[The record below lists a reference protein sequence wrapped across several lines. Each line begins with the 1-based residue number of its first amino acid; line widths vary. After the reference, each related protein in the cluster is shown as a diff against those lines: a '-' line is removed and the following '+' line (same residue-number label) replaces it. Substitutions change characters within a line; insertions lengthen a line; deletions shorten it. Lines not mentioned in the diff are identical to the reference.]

1 MNRFGFALCTYKV
14 ALNILLVSSV
24 RTSTSSITS
33 EPPTE
38 TSEITSKIS
47 SGISTNQENQNIEV
61 QTTTPSLLST
71 SSNTQGYTDITT
83 TNMAQEAE
91 MTSEHFEVDSSPMVP
106 LREHTTDDLHQYL
119 TTNSI
124 LKATSKRDET
134 SQSFTTDRLSTKSV
148 EESLLA
154 ATTKA
159 DEMKTS
165 KPDSTTSET
174 TQLETTEGPSTG
186 KNAIDSSTFNP
197 ASTVVKLTQST
208 TSEESEDV
216 TSSPITTEGLSTKGE
231 KKDLVVGTSE
241 GVVMQTTNPTS
252 LEDHTTKLVDKPLFE
267 AITTEITIDKTS
279 IHDTSVRPSTK
290 TETSSKSS
298 GAEIPE
304 AVSTESS
311 ATDSAKKTISMS
323 VTTYRQMDQTSEHN
337 TMVEITTFKTTSQV
351 PDVEVSE
358 LSSTKSTQ
366 IPKSELSTTESK
378 MIETSQKFTTEGL
391 STKTLDKAMPRVT
404 SQAAEVE
411 TSDIASLESYTTNS
425 AEKSM
430 FATSERA
437 VNRISELVT
446 TESTSEHPIDG
457 ISQQKSTEN
466 SSNNA
471 FEITR
476 IEVTS
481 QTTDVRASQTVSDDT
496 YATKSEMEKTS
507 YPWTTAVSSTK
518 ALDGHRFEVTSQAAD
533 GEATQPTSIE
543 SHSTDFKK
551 NPTSARPIGT
561 ISQSEAAEVP
571 LTNAMEKDAG
581 STSAENF
588 STISGVKLLD
598 ESATT
603 ETLIDDTSQPV
614 TESSSTKAVE
624 KSTSQPA
631 DVEKSQSA
639 LIEGPTIKSE
649 SPMDQTSLPETTQ
662 GSPSSKPTDRNSEA
676 AYVETSQPTST
687 ETYSSE
693 LKDEP
698 AIAVTSKPVVEPTS
712 VPESTEGHSTKNVD
726 RVMLETSS
734 QVAEVITSD
743 EASTEGH
750 STMSD
755 HKPMIVLT
763 TPERVLEK
771 ILQPVTTD
779 IADRSTLEATAQ
791 LVQMEMSNGV
801 STKGH
806 IILSTEASK
815 PQTTSEFPIGTTLQP
830 ETGPLATAI
839 DSVILETTS
848 ETAGADISDAA
859 STQVFSTKSNHKR
872 LLELT
877 TPENI
882 MDKTSQVVTT
892 EISSTKAVDKPMLE
906 ATSRSA
912 LLKTSQPASTEKRST
927 KYIEEPLFEATSE
940 PANLET
946 SGPLDFTR
954 GVTVNN
960 VHTLGEGN
968 SGFCFG
974 RL

>member
-1 MNRFGFALCTYKV
+1 MRCVHKN

-24 RTSTSSITS
+24 KASTSSIS
-33 EPPTE
+33 SKPPTE
-38 TSEITSKIS
+38 TSEITSKLS

-71 SSNTQGYTDITT
+71 SSNTEGHTDITT
-83 TNMAQEAE
+83 TIMGQEAE
-91 MTSEHFEVDSSPMVP
+91 MTSEHFDVHSSPMVP
-106 LREHTTDDLHQYL
+106 LREHTTEDLHQYL

-148 EESLLA
+148 EESMLE
-154 ATTKA
+154 ATKKA

-165 KPDSTTSET
+165 KPVSTTSET

-186 KNAIDSSTFNP
+186 ESAIDSSTFQP
-197 ASTVVKLTQST
+197 ASTAVKRTQST
-208 TSEESEDV
+208 TSEESMHV
-216 TSSPITTEGLSTKGE
+216 TSNPITTEGPSTEFGRM
-231 KKDLVVGTSE
+231 DLIVGTSE
-241 GVVMQTTNPTS
+241 GVVMQTSKPTS
-252 LEDHTTKLVDKPLFE
+252 IEGHTTKLVEKPVFE
-267 AITTEITIDKTS
+267 ATTTEMTIDKISVHETFTRTS
-279 IHDTSVRPSTK
+279 NEQDEK
-290 TETSSKSS
+290 TTLETSSKPSRV
-298 GAEIPE
+298 EIPE
-304 AVSTESS
+304 PVSTESS
-311 ATDSAKKTISMS
+311 ATDSAKKTMSLS
-323 VTTYRQMDQTSEHN
+323 VTTDRQMDQTSEHD
-337 TMVEITTFKTTSQV
+337 TTAEITTFKTTSQV
-351 PDVEVSE
+351 PDVEACK
-358 LSSTKSTQ
+358 LPSTKSTE
-366 IPKSELSTTESK
+366 IPKSELSTENQMS
-378 MIETSQKFTTEGL
+378 STTECS
-391 STKTLDKAMPRVT
+391 STEKPHKSMPGVT
-404 SQAAEVE
+404 SRAAEVE
-411 TSDIASLESYTTNS
+411 TSEAGSSESYTTNS

-481 QTTDVRASQTVSDDT
+481 QTTDVGASQKVSDDT

-533 GEATQPTSIE
+533 GEATQPTSIG

-603 ETLIDDTSQPV
+603 ETLIDDTSQPI

-631 DVEKSQSA
+631 DVETSQSA
-639 LIEGPTIKSE
+639 LIEGPTTKSE

-676 AYVETSQPTST
+676 AHVETSQPTSM
-687 ETYSSE
+687 ETYSSKF
-693 LKDEP
+693 KDEP
-698 AIAVTSKPVVEPTS
+698 TIAVTSKPVVEPTS

-743 EASTEGH
+743 KASTEGH

-763 TPERVLEK
+763 TPERAVED

-779 IADRSTLEATAQ
+779 AADKSTLEATTQ
-791 LVQMEMSNGV
+791 LVQMEMSHGA
-801 STKGH
+801 STEGH
-806 IILSTEASK
+806 RILSTEAPK
-815 PQTTSEFPIGTTLQP
+815 PPTTSEIPIDKTSQP
-830 ETGPLATAI
+830 ETGPLTTAI
-839 DSVILETTS
+839 ESAILETTS

-859 STQVFSTKSNHKR
+859 STQVFSTRSNHKR

-892 EISSTKAVDKPMLE
+892 ESSSTKAVDKPMLA
-906 ATSRSA
+906 ATSQSA
-912 LLKTSQPASTEKRST
+912 LLETSQPASTESLST
-927 KYIEEPLFEATSE
+927 KYIEEPLFEVSSE

-968 SGFCFG
+968 V
-974 RL
+974 LVNYENQM